1 MRKNNRRENKSM
13 NEVKEITATQ
23 ANYYALLIAILT
35 KATAKDAL
43 MAMNICP
50 DSEKE
55 ETNV

>member
-1 MRKNNRRENKSM
+1 M

>member
-1 MRKNNRRENKSM
+1 MD
-13 NEVKEITATQ
+13 EVKDMVEKQ

-43 MAMNICP
+43 MAMHICP

-55 ETNV
+55 ENINV